1 MDVQSIAILA
11 GIVAVVAILLYVYD
25 RKSRKTEVSWID
37 GMKIALGAGSVAG
50 SVAVAVGGGDVAVAD
65 AVPSAVTHAVA
76 ETAQEMFVGVP
87 DF

>member
-50 SVAVAVGGGDVAVAD
+50 SVAVAVGGGDVPV
-65 AVPSAVTHAVA
+65 VPSETTAVV

>member
-25 RKSRKTEVSWID
+25 RKSRKSQVSWAD
-37 GMKIALGAGSVAG
+37 GVKIALGAGSVAG
-50 SVAVAVGGGDVAVAD
+50 GVAAAVGAGDIAE
-65 AVPSAVTHAVA
+65 VPSAVAGAVA
-76 ETAQEMFVGVP
+76 ETQEMFVGVP